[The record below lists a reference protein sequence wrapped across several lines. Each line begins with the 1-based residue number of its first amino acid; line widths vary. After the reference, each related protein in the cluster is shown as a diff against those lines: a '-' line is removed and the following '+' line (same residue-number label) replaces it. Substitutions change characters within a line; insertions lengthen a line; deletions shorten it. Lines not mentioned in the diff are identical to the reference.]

1 MVSQPASHSSCVLSQ
16 ALYACRI
23 DVKHAVQ
30 HQNCLT
36 LGTGRTMAFVLEALA
51 RRIREEGLRLEG
63 IPTSEATA
71 ARARALAIPLAAPD
85 TPCDLAIDGADQV

>member
-1 MVSQPASHSSCVLSQ
+1 MVSQPASHSCCVLPQ

-36 LGTGRTMAFVLEALA
+36 LGTGRTM
-51 RRIREEGLRLEG
+51 RG
-63 IPTSEATA
+63 
-71 ARARALAIPLAAPD
+71 PD
-85 TPCDLAIDGADQV
+85 PINGTGK